1 MKDFK
6 DEPDAS
12 IEYLSLDDSLIDES
26 LDDSL
31 SDDDRNYKPG
41 NQPEKSAA
49 TRALVFITILLL
61 GIVVV
66 LNVHLQKQHNSTES
80 FSAQETPVGR
90 WIDGTTL
97 YRICISSHNSDPVEL
112 KIADCREIVECSC
125 TVRAAGTNVW
135 RSVPWTYAQGSEYG
149 SAEWS
154 GGFYISVDN
163 DSIVITPQLGAAL
176 FKTDKMN
183 YVVYYVK

>member
-61 GIVVV
+61 GIIVV

-125 TVRAAGTNVW
+125 TVR
-135 RSVPWTYAQGSEYG
+135 G